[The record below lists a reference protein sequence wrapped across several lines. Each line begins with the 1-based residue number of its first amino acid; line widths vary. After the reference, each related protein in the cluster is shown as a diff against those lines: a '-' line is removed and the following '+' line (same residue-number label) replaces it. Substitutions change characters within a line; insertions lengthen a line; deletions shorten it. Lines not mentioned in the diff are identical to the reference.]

1 MNHRIFERKLRSLDI
16 QGACLSECRD
26 KNYTPLV
33 WHVGFAFASSWT
45 RRWTKLVPR
54 SAWTWMCCCACALGR
69 LNLLLSFPM
78 RYHASRY
85 ITVGDLDAFH
95 FSVERSVKFWF
106 WPQIRQDYPL
116 NLSILISG
124 GKETNKDSPSN
135 GEWSGKSS
143 NLKSPL
149 RATANCSLEK
159 RFQDGYL
166 VLKLPGTAHQG
177 GWQSRLWH
185 WILFT
190 MRFLWVGLLG
200 NAAQNGW

>member
-45 RRWTKLVPR
+45 RWWTKLVPR

-124 GKETNKDSPSN
+124 GEENNCDILSSGERKGSSTTSN
-135 GEWSGKSS
+135 SILCKLSRTKFIG
-143 NLKSPL
+143 LV
-149 RATANCSLEK
+149 CYVVSLEK
-159 RFQDGYL
+159 VMYCGDNPFHFSPAYVCG
-166 VLKLPGTAHQG
+166 
-177 GWQSRLWH
+177 
-185 WILFT
+185 
-190 MRFLWVGLLG
+190 
-200 NAAQNGW
+200 